1 MKSRVK
7 SRTWAFV
14 LSISL
19 ALLAGCSGQRAEIDQ
34 PITYN
39 SYSELKSRLLDVA
52 QYGDGGSSL
61 GGIPE
66 SIEALS
72 KDQPEVGKKLA
83 ADFKRLN
90 TANTKDERKKIA
102 KDMADKI
109 P

>member
-1 MKSRVK
+1 MNWRFENTSTLN
-7 SRTWAFV
+7 SGAASTGYD
-14 LSISL
+14 
-19 ALLAGCSGQRAEIDQ
+19 AGNV
-34 PITYN
+34 N
-39 SYSELKSRLLDVA
+39 SATS
-52 QYGDGGSSL
+52 DGGSSL